1 MGSIWNVG
9 MGNAGSNY
17 YAKNVG
23 TTYAIGM
30 LAWGMLPA
38 YGMPTILARLLLQEC
53 SPYWHGMCY
62 QQLPCQKKSSIRVN
76 FVLDMTTKIW
86 YNRGLDFWRW
96 GACAEKSFPKFYKN
110 RTIGFFQ
117 NIGGGG
123 CFKITQS

>member
-1 MGSIWNVG
+1 MVCQPLGIVGNVG

-23 TTYAIGM
+23 TAYAIGM
-30 LAWGMLPA
+30 LAWV
-38 YGMPTILARLLLQEC
+38 LLQEC

-62 QQLPCQKKSSIRVN
+62 QQLPCQKKSSIRVH

-86 YNRGLDFWRW
+86 YNRGLDFWKW